1 MRYKD
6 LLRDLQL
13 EIAAAVN
20 LHEGKSIEDNIFQIV
35 NNKIEGLEDRE
46 LLTLVVEEQEMA
58 ALGFAMTYPKAFMQ
72 PPHSFVGL
80 MRCAIIDMLG
90 EDLMDYFNAV

>member
-20 LHEGKSIEDNIFQIV
+20 LHEGQSVEDNIFQIV
-35 NNKIEGLEDRE
+35 NNKIEGLEDKE
-46 LLTLVVEEQEMA
+46 LLMLVVDE
-58 ALGFAMTYPKAFMQ
+58 
-72 PPHSFVGL
+72 V
-80 MRCAIIDMLG
+80 RCAIIGMLG
-90 EDLMDYFNAV
+90 EDLMDYFDAV